1 MEIICMILLYA
12 PYDLYIYLSNIS
24 SRVFQMSLYYMF
36 EDPCC
41 DTVKQPMFTSQRG
54 TRSYAIINALDII
67 TKYDIKDIVARF
79 ISLHYC

>member
-1 MEIICMILLYA
+1 
-12 PYDLYIYLSNIS
+12 
-24 SRVFQMSLYYMF
+24 MSLYYMF

-41 DTVKQPMFTSQRG
+41 DTVKQPFMSQRG